1 MYRTWF
7 VVPLVL
13 VVSLVWSA
21 SRYEAPDRVL
31 QRALRV
37 FLQIIGFMAVVLVVL
52 AVLSYGL

>member
-7 VVPLVL
+7 VVPLVI